1 MKSHRWTRAFDKHGK
16 AKRAG
21 IVQPAEDQ
29 AQGQPNDEEKK
40 RMCQTAL
47 SCAQWEKT
55 KDKNWNTGNVI

>member
-29 AQGQPNDEEKK
+29 AQGQLNGVYKYLMMRRKK
-40 RMCQTAL
+40 GCVRL
-47 SCAQWEKT
+47 L
-55 KDKNWNTGNVI
+55 